1 MENVVT
7 DKIGDFVEK
16 VEDSE
21 RFEVVGLD
29 RVGEKDEVF
38 VLSDTT
44 KKDGIYGRYI
54 EVGVEEILTAP
65 LKDIWDVIA
74 NNRKKIV
81 LEGVTRIVGYYSR
94 TNNWNKSK
102 VGELRDRIISRAD
115 GGYGFNGI
123 QGDSKA
129 IDDALV
135 VTNNLSLV

>member
-1 MENVVT
+1 MENVVL

-21 RFEVVGLD
+21 RFEVVGTD
-29 RVGEKDEVF
+29 KDDSVL

-81 LEGVTRIVGYYSR
+81 LEGITRIVGYYSR
-94 TNNWNKSK
+94 THNWNKSK
-102 VGELRDRIISRAD
+102 VGELRDRIVSREH
-115 GGYGFNGI
+115 GGYGFNGL
-123 QGDSKA
+123 QTDTKA
-129 IDDALV
+129 REDALTAV
-135 VTNNLSLV
+135 GNLE

>member
-21 RFEVVGLD
+21 RFEVVGTD
-29 RVGEKDEVF
+29 KDDSVL

-44 KKDGIYGRYI
+44 KIDGIYGKYI

-94 TNNWNKSK
+94 THNWNKSK
-102 VGELRDRIISRAD
+102 VGELRDRIVSREH
-115 GGYGFNGI
+115 GGYGFNGL
-123 QGDSKA
+123 QTDTKA
-129 IDDALV
+129 REDALTAV
-135 VTNNLSLV
+135 GNLE

>member
-21 RFEVVGLD
+21 RFEIAGLD

-44 KKDGIYGRYI
+44 KKDGIYGKYI

-81 LEGVTRIVGYYSR
+81 LEGITRIVGYYSR
-94 TNNWNKSK
+94 THNWNKSK
-102 VGELRDRIISRAD
+102 VGELHDRIKSREF
-115 GGYGFNGI
+115 GGYGFNGL
-123 QGDSKA
+123 QTDTKA
-129 IDDALV
+129 REDALTAV
-135 VTNNLSLV
+135 GNLE

>member
-16 VEDSE
+16 VEGSE
-21 RFEVVGLD
+21 RFEIAGLD

-94 TNNWNKSK
+94 THNWNKSK
-102 VGELRDRIISRAD
+102 VGELHDRIKSREF
-115 GGYGFNGI
+115 GGYGFNGL
-123 QGDSKA
+123 QTDTKA
-129 IDDALV
+129 REDALTAV
-135 VTNNLSLV
+135 GNLE

>member
-7 DKIGDFVEK
+7 DKIGEFVEK
-16 VEDSE
+16 VEGSE
-21 RFEVVGLD
+21 RFEVVGTD
-29 RVGEKDEVF
+29 KDDSVL

-81 LEGVTRIVGYYSR
+81 LHGVTRIVGYYSR
-94 TNNWNKSK
+94 THNWNKSK
-102 VGELRDRIISRAD
+102 VGELRDRIVSREH
-115 GGYGFNGI
+115 GGYGFNGL
-123 QGDSKA
+123 QTDTKA
-129 IDDALV
+129 REDALIAV
-135 VTNNLSLV
+135 GNLE

>member
-7 DKIGDFVEK
+7 DKIGEFVEK

-21 RFEVVGLD
+21 RFEVVGTD
-29 RVGEKDEVF
+29 KDDSVL

-81 LEGVTRIVGYYSR
+81 LHGVTRIVGYYSR
-94 TNNWNKSK
+94 THNWNKSK
-102 VGELRDRIISRAD
+102 VGELRDRIVSREH
-115 GGYGFNGI
+115 GGYGFNGL
-123 QGDSKA
+123 QTDTKA
-129 IDDALV
+129 REDALTAV
-135 VTNNLSLV
+135 GNLE

>member
-16 VEDSE
+16 VEGSE
-21 RFEVVGLD
+21 RFEVVGTD
-29 RVGEKDEVF
+29 KDDSVL

-44 KKDGIYGRYI
+44 KKDGIYGKYI

-94 TNNWNKSK
+94 THNWNKSK
-102 VGELRDRIISRAD
+102 VGELRDRIVSREH
-115 GGYGFNGI
+115 GGYGFNGL
-123 QGDSKA
+123 QTDTKA
-129 IDDALV
+129 REDALTAV
-135 VTNNLSLV
+135 GNLE

>member
-16 VEDSE
+16 VEGSE
-21 RFEVVGLD
+21 RFEVVGTD
-29 RVGEKDEVF
+29 KDDSVL

-81 LEGVTRIVGYYSR
+81 LEGITRIVGYYSR
-94 TNNWNKSK
+94 THNWNKSK
-102 VGELRDRIISRAD
+102 VGELRDRIVSREH
-115 GGYGFNGI
+115 GGYGFNGL
-123 QGDSKA
+123 QTDTKA
-129 IDDALV
+129 REDALTAV
-135 VTNNLSLV
+135 GNLE

>member
-1 MENVVT
+1 MENVVL

-16 VEDSE
+16 VEGSE
-21 RFEVVGLD
+21 RFEVVGTD
-29 RVGEKDEVF
+29 KDDSVL

-81 LEGVTRIVGYYSR
+81 LEGITRIVGYYSR
-94 TNNWNKSK
+94 THNWNKSK
-102 VGELRDRIISRAD
+102 VGELRDRIVSREH
-115 GGYGFNGI
+115 GGYGFNGL
-123 QGDSKA
+123 QTDTKA
-129 IDDALV
+129 REDALTAV
-135 VTNNLSLV
+135 GNLE

>member
-1 MENVVT
+1 MEKVVL
-7 DKIGDFVEK
+7 DKLNSFVEK
-16 VEDSE
+16 VEGSE
-21 RFEVVGLD
+21 RFEIAGLD
-29 RVGEKDEVF
+29 RVGEEDEVF

-94 TNNWNKSK
+94 THNWNKSK
-102 VGELRDRIISRAD
+102 VGELRDRIVSREH
-115 GGYGFNGI
+115 GGYGFNGL
-123 QGDSKA
+123 QTDTKA
-129 IDDALV
+129 RVDALTAV
-135 VTNNLSLV
+135 GNLE

>member
-1 MENVVT
+1 MEEKVVL
-7 DKIGDFVEK
+7 DKLNSFVEK
-16 VEDSE
+16 VEDSK
-21 RFEVVGLD
+21 RFEIAGTD
-29 RVGEKDEVF
+29 KDEEVI

-44 KKDGIYGRYI
+44 KREGIYGRYI

-65 LKDIWDVIA
+65 LKDVWSVIA
-74 NNRKKIV
+74 DNRKPIV

>member
-21 RFEVVGLD
+21 RFEVVGTD
-29 RVGEKDEVF
+29 KDDSVL

-81 LEGVTRIVGYYSR
+81 LEGITRIVGYYSR
-94 TNNWNKSK
+94 THNWNKSK
-102 VGELRDRIISRAD
+102 VGELRDRIVSREH
-115 GGYGFNGI
+115 GGYGFNGL
-123 QGDSKA
+123 QTDTKA
-129 IDDALV
+129 REDALTAV
-135 VTNNLSLV
+135 GNLE

>member
-16 VEDSE
+16 VEGSE
-21 RFEVVGLD
+21 RFEIAGLD

-44 KKDGIYGRYI
+44 KKDGIYGKYI

-81 LEGVTRIVGYYSR
+81 LHGVTRIVGYYSR
-94 TNNWNKSK
+94 THNWNKSK
-102 VGELRDRIISRAD
+102 VGELRDRIVSREH
-115 GGYGFNGI
+115 GGYGFNGL
-123 QGDSKA
+123 QTDTKA
-129 IDDALV
+129 REDALTAV
-135 VTNNLSLV
+135 GNLE

>member
-7 DKIGDFVEK
+7 DKIGEFVEK
-16 VEDSE
+16 VEGSE
-21 RFEVVGLD
+21 RFEIAGLD

-74 NNRKKIV
+74 NNRKKLV
-81 LEGVTRIVGYYSR
+81 CHGVTRIVGYYSR
-94 TNNWNKSK
+94 THNWNKSK
-102 VGELRDRIISRAD
+102 VGELHDRIKSREF
-115 GGYGFNGI
+115 GGYGFNGL
-123 QGDSKA
+123 QTDTKA
-129 IDDALV
+129 REDALTAV
-135 VTNNLSLV
+135 GNLE

>member
-16 VEDSE
+16 VEGSE
-21 RFEVVGLD
+21 RFEVVGTD
-29 RVGEKDEVF
+29 KDDSVL

-44 KKDGIYGRYI
+44 KKDGIYGKYI

-81 LEGVTRIVGYYSR
+81 LEGITRIVGYYSR
-94 TNNWNKSK
+94 THNWNKSK
-102 VGELRDRIISRAD
+102 VGELRDRIVSREH
-115 GGYGFNGI
+115 GGYGFNGL
-123 QGDSKA
+123 QTDTKA
-129 IDDALV
+129 REDALTAV
-135 VTNNLSLV
+135 GNLE

>member
-16 VEDSE
+16 VEGSE
-21 RFEVVGLD
+21 RFEVVGTD
-29 RVGEKDEVF
+29 KDDSVL

-129 IDDALV
+129 IDDALT

>member
-16 VEDSE
+16 VEGSE
-21 RFEVVGLD
+21 RFEVVGTD
-29 RVGEKDEVF
+29 KDDSVL

-94 TNNWNKSK
+94 THNWNKSK
-102 VGELRDRIISRAD
+102 VGELRDRIVSREH
-115 GGYGFNGI
+115 GGYGFNGL
-123 QGDSKA
+123 QTDTKA
-129 IDDALV
+129 REDALTAV
-135 VTNNLSLV
+135 GNLE

>member
-21 RFEVVGLD
+21 RFEVVGTD
-29 RVGEKDEVF
+29 KDDSVL

-81 LEGVTRIVGYYSR
+81 LHGVTRIVGYYSR
-94 TNNWNKSK
+94 THNWNKSK
-102 VGELRDRIISRAD
+102 VGELRDRIVSREH
-115 GGYGFNGI
+115 GGYGFNGL
-123 QGDSKA
+123 QTDTKA
-129 IDDALV
+129 REDALTAV
-135 VTNNLSLV
+135 GNLE

>member
-21 RFEVVGLD
+21 RFEVVGTD
-29 RVGEKDEVF
+29 KDDSVL

-81 LEGVTRIVGYYSR
+81 LHGVTRIVGYYSR
-94 TNNWNKSK
+94 VNNWNKSK
-102 VGELRDRIISRAD
+102 VGELRDRIVSREH
-115 GGYGFNGI
+115 GGYGFNGL
-123 QGDSKA
+123 QTDTKA
-129 IDDALV
+129 REDALTAV
-135 VTNNLSLV
+135 GNLE

>member
-7 DKIGDFVEK
+7 DKIGEFVEK
-16 VEDSE
+16 VEGSE
-21 RFEVVGLD
+21 RFEVVGTD
-29 RVGEKDEVF
+29 KDDSVL

-81 LEGVTRIVGYYSR
+81 LHGVTRIVGYYSR
-94 TNNWNKSK
+94 THNWNKSK
-102 VGELRDRIISRAD
+102 VGELRDRIVSREH
-115 GGYGFNGI
+115 GGYGFNGL
-123 QGDSKA
+123 QTDTKA
-129 IDDALV
+129 REDALTAV
-135 VTNNLSLV
+135 GNLE

>member
-21 RFEVVGLD
+21 RFEVVGTD
-29 RVGEKDEVF
+29 KDDSVL

-65 LKDIWDVIA
+65 LKDVWSVIA
-74 NNRKKIV
+74 DNRKPIV
-81 LEGVTRIVGYYSR
+81 LNGVTRIVGYYSR

-129 IDDALV
+129 IDDALT

>member
-21 RFEVVGLD
+21 RFEVVGTD
-29 RVGEKDEVF
+29 KDDSVL

-81 LEGVTRIVGYYSR
+81 LHGVTRIVGYYSR
-94 TNNWNKSK
+94 THNWNKSK
-102 VGELRDRIISRAD
+102 VGELRDRIVSREH
-115 GGYGFNGI
+115 GGYGFNGL
-123 QGDSKA
+123 QTDTKA
-129 IDDALV
+129 REDALIAV
-135 VTNNLSLV
+135 GNLE

>member
-1 MENVVT
+1 MEEKVVL
-7 DKIGDFVEK
+7 DKLNSFVEK
-16 VEDSE
+16 VEDSK
-21 RFEVVGLD
+21 RFEIAGTD
-29 RVGEKDEVF
+29 KDEEVI

-44 KKDGIYGRYI
+44 KREGIYGRYI
-54 EVGVEEILTAP
+54 EIGVKEILTAP

-74 NNRKKIV
+74 NNRKKLV
-81 LEGVTRIVGYYSR
+81 CHGVTRIVGYYSR
-94 TNNWNKSK
+94 THNWNKSK

-129 IDDALV
+129 IDDALT

>member
-7 DKIGDFVEK
+7 GKIGDFVEK
-16 VEDSE
+16 VEGSE
-21 RFEVVGLD
+21 RFEIAGLD

-44 KKDGIYGRYI
+44 KKDGIYGKYI

-81 LEGVTRIVGYYSR
+81 LHGVTRIVGYYSR
-94 TNNWNKSK
+94 THNWNKSK
-102 VGELRDRIISRAD
+102 VGELHDRIKSREF
-115 GGYGFNGI
+115 GGYGFNGL
-123 QGDSKA
+123 QTDTKA
-129 IDDALV
+129 REDALTAV
-135 VTNNLSLV
+135 GNLE

>member
-1 MENVVT
+1 M
-7 DKIGDFVEK
+7 
-16 VEDSE
+16 
-21 RFEVVGLD
+21 FEIAGLD

-94 TNNWNKSK
+94 THNWNKSK
-102 VGELRDRIISRAD
+102 VGELHDRIKSREF
-115 GGYGFNGI
+115 GGYGFNGL
-123 QGDSKA
+123 QTDTKA
-129 IDDALV
+129 REDALTAV
-135 VTNNLSLV
+135 GNLE